1 MMFPPSLSYWEI
13 KSWLSKLDFVIIGSG
28 IVGLNA
34 ALSLRKKHPKSKI
47 LILEKGFLPAG
58 ASTKNAGFAC
68 FGSISEIVDDLN
80 HHSHEEVFELVKKRF
95 DGIVLLRKNLG
106 DKNIGF
112 KNFGGYE
119 FFESQDKNTLDTC
132 VHHEKEINK
141 LLHAVFGENP
151 FKKTKN
157 TFGFNKVIDT
167 GYVNRFE
174 SQINTGQMM
183 QTLLS
188 KVQQSNVLQLNGV
201 GVVQLEDNGQEVL
214 IETDQLFSIEAPTVL
229 VATNGFAAKLMD
241 LDVKPARAQV
251 LITKTIKNLPLKGTF
266 HLDKGYYYFRN
277 VGNRLLLGG
286 GRNLD
291 FQTEET
297 YDLSLTDKIQNQL
310 DSLISEMI
318 LPGKSVEIEHR
329 WSGIMG
335 VGGQKRPIVKWISPR
350 IGCAVRMGGMGVAL
364 GSITGE
370 ELAELVGNYSAF

>member
-1 MMFPPSLSYWEI
+1 MMFAPSLSYWEI

-80 HHSHEEVFELVKKRF
+80 HHSPQEVFELVKKRF
-95 DGIVLLRKNLG
+95 DGIALLRKNLG

-119 FFESQDKNTLDTC
+119 FFESQDQNTLDTC
-132 VHHEKEINK
+132 MHHEKEINE

-188 KVQQSNVLQLNGV
+188 KAQQSNILQLNGV

-214 IETDQLFSIEAPTVL
+214 VETGQQFSIKAPTVL

-251 LITKTIKNLPLKGTF
+251 LITKPIKNLPLKGTF

-277 VGNRLLLGG
+277 IGNRLLLGG

-297 YDLSLTDKIQNQL
+297 YDLSLTDKIQNKL
-310 DSLISEMI
+310 DTLISEMI

-335 VGGQKRPIVKWISPR
+335 VGGQKRPIVKWVSPR

-364 GSITGE
+364 GSKTGE
-370 ELAELVGNYSAF
+370 ELAELVGS

>member
-1 MMFPPSLSYWEI
+1 MFAPSLSYWEI

-34 ALSLRKKHPKSKI
+34 ALSLRQKFPKSKI

-58 ASTKNAGFAC
+58 ASTKNAGFSC

-80 HHSHEEVFELVKKRF
+80 HHAQEEVFELVKKRF
-95 DGIVLLRKNLG
+95 DGIALLRENLG
-106 DKNIGF
+106 DRAIGF

-119 FFESQDKNTLDTC
+119 FFESQDQNTLDKC
-132 VHHEKEINK
+132 MHHEKEINQ
-141 LLHAVFGENP
+141 LLHRIFGENP

-157 TFGFNKVIDT
+157 TFGFKKVIDV
-167 GYVNRFE
+167 GYVNRYE

-183 QTLLS
+183 QALLR
-188 KVQQSNVLQLNGV
+188 KVQKSNILQLNGV
-201 GVVQLEDNGQEVL
+201 GVLQLEDNGREVL
-214 IETDQLFSIEAPTVL
+214 IGTDQKFSLKAPTVL
-229 VATNGFAAKLMD
+229 VATNGFAAELMD

-251 LITKTIKNLPLKGTF
+251 LITKPVKNLPLKGTF
-266 HLDKGYYYFRN
+266 HLDRGYYYFRN

-297 YDLSLTDKIQNQL
+297 YDLSLTQKVQNKL
-310 DSLISEMI
+310 DTLISEMI
-318 LPGKSVEIEHR
+318 LPGKIVEIEHR

-335 VGGQKRPIVKWISPR
+335 VGGQKKPIVKWVSPR

-364 GSITGE
+364 GSKTGK
-370 ELAELVGNYSAF
+370 ELAELTNT